1 MNNASNAAEN
11 AGKAALDAAHAAGDA
26 ALSVAKQV
34 HNSSVFERTAR
45 AGFAVNGLL
54 HVLMGLLAISV
65 ATGAA
70 GEGDDADPAGAL
82 RAVAENPGGL
92 VLVWVLAAGL
102 AALALWLLL
111 EAVIAHLLRR
121 EWKRGIVV
129 LAKAVAYGA
138 LAVPAVTIGLG
149 GRVDS
154 DDDVREVSAFLV
166 QTAFGIVLLGL
177 AGVAVIAIGGYFVV
191 KGARRRF
198 LDDIDT
204 PRGTVGAA
212 VTVLGTV
219 GYIAKG
225 VALAAV
231 GALLIST
238 AVTVD
243 PGEAGGLDEAL
254 RAVVQLPFGP
264 PLLVVIAL
272 GLIAYGFYCVVRAFR
287 AQL

>member
-1 MNNASNAAEN
+1 MNDASNTAAH
-11 AGKAALDAAHAAGDA
+11 AAKAALDAAKAGADG

-34 HNSSVFERTAR
+34 HGSTLFERTAR

-70 GEGDDADPAGAL
+70 GAGDEADPAGAL
-82 RAVAENPGGL
+82 RTVADTPGGL
-92 VLVWVLAAGL
+92 VLVWVLAIGL

-149 GRVDS
+149 GSVDADS
-154 DDDVREVSAFLV
+154 DVREVSAFLV
-166 QTAFGIVLLGL
+166 QTPVGIVLLGL
-177 AGVAVIAIGGYFVV
+177 SGAAVIAIGGYFVV
-191 KGARRRF
+191 KGARRGF

-204 PRGTVGAA
+204 PHGTAGTA

-243 PGEAGGLDEAL
+243 PAEAGGLDEAL
-254 RAVVQLPFGP
+254 RAVVQLPFGA

-272 GLIAYGFYCVVRAFR
+272 GLIAYGLYCVVRAKR

>member
-1 MNNASNAAEN
+1 MDDASKPASAA
-11 AGKAALDAAHAAGDA
+11 AKAAVDAAKVGADA

-34 HNSSVFERTAR
+34 HGSTVFERTAR

-70 GEGDDADPAGAL
+70 GAGDEADPGGAL
-82 RAVAENPGGL
+82 RTVADTPGGL
-92 VLVWVLAAGL
+92 ILVWVLAAGL
-102 AALALWLLL
+102 VALALWLLL

-121 EWKRGIVV
+121 EWKRGIIV

-138 LAVPAVTIGLG
+138 LAVPAITIGLG
-149 GRVDS
+149 GSVDADS
-154 DDDVREVSAFLV
+154 DVREVSAFLV
-166 QTAFGIVLLGL
+166 QTPLGIVLLGL
-177 AGVAVIAIGGYFVV
+177 GGTAVIAIGGYFVV
-191 KGARRRF
+191 KGARQRF

-204 PRGTVGAA
+204 PHGAAGTA

-225 VALAAV
+225 IALAAV
-231 GALLIST
+231 GTLLIST

-243 PGEAGGLDEAL
+243 PAEAGGLDEAL
-254 RAVVQLPFGP
+254 RAVVQLPFGA

-272 GLIAYGFYCVVRAFR
+272 GLIAYGLYCGVRARR
-287 AQL
+287 ATL